1 MLALTS
7 NTTSSSAGLTEH
19 TEARRVAATR
29 RLNPAQRGELGQFLT
44 PAGIAGFMASLF
56 TARPEKLSVLDAG
69 AGVGTLAAAVV
80 AAACEWDERPRCIA
94 VTAFEIDAMLSA
106 QLRGTLAECE
116 AQCQAVGIEFTTE
129 VIERDFI
136 AEAVALLGGDRLF
149 SASAPLG
156 AFNCAILNPPYHKIH
171 SDSETRA
178 LLERVGIETSN
189 LYTAFLW
196 LATRL
201 LSSGGEI
208 AAITPRSFCNGPYFK
223 PFRVAFLRTMSL
235 RRLHVFQSR
244 DTAFGDDE
252 VLQENII
259 LHAVKADERGSV
271 LITSSDG
278 PDDETVTTRTVPY
291 SQVVRAGD
299 ADAFIHV
306 VADEIEHR
314 IGERMRGLSSTL
326 GDLDLAVST
335 GRVVDFR
342 AREILRDQPGANTA
356 PLIYPIHFADGFIRW
371 PLPNS
376 RKPNALA
383 LESSANELLV
393 PEGVYVLVKRF
404 SAKEERRR
412 IVAAVF
418 DSADVAL
425 GPVGFENHLNYFHCG
440 GAGLPRTLAVGLA
453 GFLNS
458 TLVDAYFR
466 QFNGHTQV
474 NASDLRALKYPSAE
488 QLTALGERIGNFF
501 PPQNELDDILS
512 DIIAQMDS
520 AATPDPVKA
529 KQKISEALEILSALQ
544 VPRAQQ
550 NDRSALTL
558 LSLLDVKPETPWRD
572 ASTPQR
578 GITEMMDY
586 FREHFGIS
594 YAPNTRE
601 TVRRQ
606 TVHQFM
612 EMGFI
617 VLNPDGS
624 TRPVN
629 SPHICYG
636 IELNALQ
643 LIRTFGTRK
652 WKTTLAAYLS
662 QAVTIR
668 ALQTRE
674 RTMTLIP
681 VRLPNGETVKLTG
694 GGQNELIKLVME
706 EFCPR
711 FTQGGIVVYLG
722 DAGDKMP
729 GSEIDS
735 LAALGVAIDSHGKMP
750 DAIVHLPE
758 KNWLVLI
765 EAVTSHGPVDIKRH
779 NDLKRLFKDCKAGL
793 VFVTAFE
800 SRKAALRYLGGIA
813 WETEVWVADEPTH
826 LIHFNGERFL
836 GPYPAT

>member
-7 NTTSSSAGLTEH
+7 HATGSAGLAEH

-44 PAGIAGFMASLF
+44 PAGIAAFMASLF
-56 TARPEKLSVLDAG
+56 MARPETLSILDAG

-80 AAACEWDERPRCIA
+80 AAACEWDERPRRIA
-94 VTAFEIDAMLSA
+94 VTAFEIDPMLAA
-106 QLRGTLAECE
+106 QLRDTLAECE
-116 AQCQAVGIEFTTE
+116 AKCEAIGVDFTAR

-136 AEAVALLGGDRLF
+136 ADAVALLAGDRLF
-149 SASAPLG
+149 SESAPLG
-156 AFNCAILNPPYHKIH
+156 AFNCAILNPPYRKIN

-208 AAITPRSFCNGPYFK
+208 VAITPRSFCNGPYFK
-223 PFRVAFLRTMSL
+223 PFRVEFLRTMSL
-235 RRLHVFQSR
+235 RRLHVFESR

-252 VLQENII
+252 VLQENIV
-259 LHAVKADERGSV
+259 LHAVKADERGNV

-278 PDDETVTTRTVPY
+278 PDDETVMTRTVPY
-291 SQVVRAGD
+291 AQVVRLGD

-306 VADEIEHR
+306 VADEMEHR
-314 IGERMRGLSSTL
+314 IGERMRGFASTL
-326 GDLDLAVST
+326 GDLGLTVST
-335 GRVVDFR
+335 GRVVEFR
-342 AREILRDQPGANTA
+342 ARELLREQPGANTA
-356 PLIYPIHFADGFIRW
+356 PLIYPVHFADGFIRW
-371 PLPNS
+371 PLPSS
-376 RKPNALA
+376 RKANALA
-383 LESSANELLV
+383 LESNAAELLV
-393 PEGVYVLVKRF
+393 PQGVYVLVKRF

-412 IVAAVF
+412 IVAAAF
-418 DSADVAL
+418 DSADVAP
-425 GPVGFENHLNYFHCG
+425 GPVGFENHLNYFHCSG
-440 GAGLPRTLAVGLA
+440 SGLPRTFAVGLA
-453 GFLNS
+453 AFLNS

-474 NASDLRALKYPSAE
+474 NASDLRSLRYPNTA
-488 QLTALGERIGNFF
+488 QLTALGERIGGSF
-501 PPQNELDDILS
+501 PPQSELDDIVS
-512 DIIAQMDS
+512 EITAPMDS

-529 KQKISEALEILSALQ
+529 KQKIAEALEILAALQ

-558 LSLLDVKPETPWRD
+558 LSLLDVKPETHWRN
-572 ASTPQR
+572 ASAPQR

-586 FREHFGIS
+586 FREHYGIT

-612 EMGFI
+612 EMGLI

-629 SPHICYG
+629 SPHNRYG
-636 IELNALQ
+636 VEFTALQ

-652 WKTTLAAYLS
+652 WKTTLAAYFS
-662 QAVTIR
+662 QAATIR
-668 ALQTRE
+668 ALQSHQ
-674 RTMTLIP
+674 RTMALIP
-681 VRLPNGETVKLTG
+681 VRLPNGEIVKLTG
-694 GGQNELIKLVME
+694 GGQNELIKPVME

-711 FTQGGIVVYLG
+711 FTPGGIVVYLG
-722 DAGDKMP
+722 DAGDKMK
-729 GSEIDS
+729 GSEIDN

-750 DAIVHLPE
+750 DAIVHMPE

-779 NDLKRLFKDCKAGL
+779 NELKRLFQGCKAGL

-800 SRKAALRYLGGIA
+800 SRKAALRYLGEIA
-813 WETEVWVADEPTH
+813 WETEVWIADEPTH

-836 GPYPAT
+836 GPYSAT